1 MSFKFIY
8 DLFTGLLLTLN
19 WNSDYTSVYGLGLHP
34 DDVTFTGEKGPY
46 CPALDKFTD
55 RPPHGSGLNSF
66 WRSVEN
72 IATKPKNGMTWAVSQ
87 AAPLRRVHVHADLNL
102 FDSDSWV
109 SGGFT
114 GNLVV
119 EGKVNFG
126 GQQQWIS
133 RNVHMEGVTGGAWNL
148 VLVGCTGNNI
158 PAGTDSV
165 NAEGPAVSVEE
176 EPRVRLEKPYITLK
190 GQPAEQETNRIDH
203 EFELRVPLVKHNKDT
218 IGAQFDPIDEVA
230 RDFRRVKLLIPS
242 TESDAMKAAIENHSA
257 IQNAL
262 NHGKDV
268 VLSPGIYPLSSTLE
282 FKHDNQVILG
292 LGYATLV
299 APTNG
304 MPCIHV
310 HSNVSGVRIAGIM
323 LEASV
328 LKHQGRKKCT
338 CLLEWGEDGVLDHG
352 NPNNP
357 GLLSGEW
364 GLQTLSV
371 GNRGTF
377 SDIG

>member
-1 MSFKFIY
+1 MSSKVAN
-8 DLFTGLLLTLN
+8 DLFTCVLLTLS
-19 WNSDYTSVYGLGLHP
+19 WNSDYTSLYGLGIHP
-34 DDVTFTGEKGPY
+34 DNVTFTGEKGPF

-114 GNLVV
+114 GNLLV
-119 EGKVNFG
+119 EGNVNFG

-133 RNVHMEGVTGGAWNL
+133 RNVQMKQVSGGAWSL
-148 VLVGCTGNNI
+148 VLVGCTGNI
-158 PAGTDSV
+158 PAGTDS
-165 NAEGPAVSVEE
+165 AETEGPAVSVEE
-176 EPRVRLEKPYITLK
+176 EPRVRLEKPYIVLK
-190 GQPAEQETNRIDH
+190 VQSAKPETNRIDY
-203 EFELRVPLVKHNKDT
+203 EFELRIPLVKHNKDT
-218 IGAQFDPIDEVA
+218 TGAQFDPINEVA
-230 RDFRRVKLLIPS
+230 RDFQRVKLLIPS
-242 TESDAMKAAIENHSA
+242 TESDAIKAAIENHST
-257 IQNAL
+257 IRNAL

-268 VLSPGIYPLSSTLE
+268 VLSPGIYPLSSALE
-282 FKHDNQVILG
+282 VKHPNQVILG

-310 HSNVSGVRIAGIM
+310 HSKTSGVRIAGIM

-328 LKHQGRKKCT
+328 LKDQDRKKCT
-338 CLLEWGEDGVLDHG
+338 CLLEWGEDGVLDNG
-352 NPNNP
+352 DASDP
-357 GLLSGEW
+357 GLLSGECA
-364 GLQTLSV
+364 LQKPEAVS
-371 GNRGTF
+371 
-377 SDIG
+377 

>member
-1 MSFKFIY
+1 MLINH
-8 DLFTGLLLTLN
+8 DT
-19 WNSDYTSVYGLGLHP
+19 
-34 DDVTFTGEKGPY
+34 
-46 CPALDKFTD
+46 
-55 RPPHGSGLNSF
+55 
-66 WRSVEN
+66 
-72 IATKPKNGMTWAVSQ
+72 
-87 AAPLRRVHVHADLNL
+87 HV
-102 FDSDSWV
+102 
-109 SGGFT
+109 
-114 GNLVV
+114 
-119 EGKVNFG
+119 
-126 GQQQWIS
+126 
-133 RNVHMEGVTGGAWNL
+133 
-148 VLVGCTGNNI
+148 
-158 PAGTDSV
+158 
-165 NAEGPAVSVEE
+165 
-176 EPRVRLEKPYITLK
+176 
-190 GQPAEQETNRIDH
+190 
-203 EFELRVPLVKHNKDT
+203 
-218 IGAQFDPIDEVA
+218 GAQFDPIDEVA

-338 CLLEWGEDGVLDHG
+338 CLLQWGEDGVLDHG